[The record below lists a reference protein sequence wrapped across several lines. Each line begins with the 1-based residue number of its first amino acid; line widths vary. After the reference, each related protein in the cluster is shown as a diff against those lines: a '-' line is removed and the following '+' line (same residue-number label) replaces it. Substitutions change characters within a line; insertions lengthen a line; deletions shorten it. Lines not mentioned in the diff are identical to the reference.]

1 MAISRP
7 VYEDEDSVDEQIR
20 AAAEERSAGKAAPT
34 MDEEVL
40 SSRSA
45 DMGNEGK
52 RTSMAVAPVEKRTPM
67 VTKEQLAASGLNL
80 RDYLNKQQGLTR
92 RGDSAPALA
101 RMPIRPG
108 QEAPISSNEG
118 RNKMRPRGQGTVMDQ
133 GRGVDMYGGAIA
145 DIKNMLKGT
154 RRGGSEYAK
163 GGAVKKMASGGS
175 VSSASKRADG
185 IAQRGKTKG
194 KMC

>member
-1 MAISRP
+1 MAIYRP
-7 VYEDEDSVDEQIR
+7 VYEDDDSVEEQIR
-20 AAAEERSAGKAAPT
+20 AAAAERSANKAAPT
-34 MDEEVL
+34 IEADEE
-40 SSRSA
+40 SP
-45 DMGNEGK
+45 
-52 RTSMAVAPVEKRTPM
+52 APVPEKTTAKMPMRPGQESSGMTKTPM
-67 VTKEQLAASGLNL
+67 VTKEQLAASGLSL

-92 RGDSAPALA
+92 RDGAAPV
-101 RMPIRPG
+101 RMPARPG
-108 QEAPISSNEG
+108 QEAPIFSNEG
-118 RNKMRPRGQGTVMDQ
+118 RNKMRRHNTGTIMEQ
-133 GRGVDMYGGAIA
+133 GRGVDLYGGSIA
-145 DIKNMLKGT
+145 DIKNMFKGT